1 MCPNYRFKHKQFVYY
16 LHMANQ
22 PPAYSRRQIVQFLSV
37 FWVCAAL
44 CYIAAAIGGSAVPS
58 EFAKPPMLLLPI
70 LGLVIILP
78 LMLWFDTR
86 VRRIR
91 IIFHATMHLIAG
103 SIMLLYLGSYNP
115 LTTAWLVLCIL
126 TYMEFGFPSF
136 VISAV
141 FLYSVN
147 IIFCV
152 LIASVLPAEFG
163 FGQYLL
169 YSMAFCTIL
178 VLSAYVVTW
187 ILENSDRRRRE
198 LELLRKSEAL
208 QVSRLDTLLN
218 SISDVVLTLNR
229 YGRITS
235 QNASALSFFDTNESL
250 VGKSIDGLLEV
261 QDSSSKSVNVRELAQ
276 SVKATLFRDDLS
288 LKQAD
293 GSTVRL
299 GLQMSRIH
307 GTFEDEAESGVVM
320 ILRDITQ
327 QKTLE
332 DEKDEFISVASHEL
346 RTPIAIAEGS
356 LSNLVLMQA
365 KGMEPSKLASAAST
379 AHDQVLYLAR
389 MINDLSTLSRAER
402 GVGDVAEEINVNEL
416 LEGLYKRYQTE
427 AEVKSLHLNL
437 DMDKLPMVTTSRLYL
452 EEILQNFLTNSIKYT
467 KEGSITL
474 SGKLQK
480 DGKIECSVSDTG
492 IGISKTDQERIFEK
506 FFRSED
512 YRTRETN
519 GTGLGLYVVKKLAD
533 KLDTKVEVKSRL
545 NHGSTFSFILPL
557 TSTKLGT
564 GKRTTAGGASTQ

>member
-1 MCPNYRFKHKQFVYY
+1 MTDHPK
-16 LHMANQ
+16 
-22 PPAYSRRQIVQFLSV
+22 AYSRQQIIQFLAV
-37 FWVCAAL
+37 FWIGAAL
-44 CYIAAAIGGSAVPS
+44 CYFAAAAGGSTVPT
-58 EFAKPPMLLLPI
+58 EFAKSYLLYLPVVGMAVVLPLLL
-70 LGLVIILP
+70 L
-78 LMLWFDTR
+78 FDTF

-91 IIFHATMHLIAG
+91 LIFHIVMHLIAG
-103 SIMLLYLGSYNP
+103 SLLLLYLGSYNP
-115 LTTAWLVLCIL
+115 LTTAWLVLCVL

-136 VISAV
+136 VISSV
-141 FLYSVN
+141 FLYSMSL
-147 IIFCV
+147 IFCV
-152 LIASVLPAEFG
+152 LIAPVLPPEFG
-163 FGQYLL
+163 FDQYML
-169 YSMAFCTIL
+169 YSMAYCTIL
-178 VLSAYVVTW
+178 VLSAYVITW
-187 ILENSDRRRRE
+187 IFENSDHRRRE
-198 LELLRKSEAL
+198 LEQLRKSEAL

-229 YGRITS
+229 YGRVTS

-250 VGKSIDGLLEV
+250 VGKNIDNLLTVE
-261 QDSSSKSVNVRELAQ
+261 DGASKPVNLRELSQ
-276 SVKATLFRDDLS
+276 GVKATLYRDDLS
-288 LKQAD
+288 LKRAD
-293 GSTVRL
+293 SSTVRL
-299 GLQMSRIH
+299 GIQMSRIH
-307 GTFEDEAESGVVM
+307 GTFEDEAENGVVM
-320 ILRDITQ
+320 IVRDITQ

-332 DEKDEFISVASHEL
+332 DEKDEFISVTSHEL

-356 LSNLVLMQA
+356 LGNLILMQSR
-365 KGMEPSKLASAAST
+365 GMEPDKLAAAATT

-402 GVGDVAEEINVNEL
+402 GVGDVAEEIDVNEL

-427 AEVKSLHLNL
+427 AEAKALHLNL
-437 DMDKLPMVTTSRLYL
+437 DIDKLPHVTTSRLYL
-452 EEILQNFLTNSIKYT
+452 EEILQNFLTNAIKYT

-474 SGKLQK
+474 SGKLRT

-557 TSTKLGT
+557 QSTKLGT
-564 GKRTTAGGASTQ
+564 GKRTSVAAMPPSQ

>member
-1 MCPNYRFKHKQFVYY
+1 MTE
-16 LHMANQ
+16 Q
-22 PPAYSRRQIVQFLSV
+22 PQAYSKRQIIQFLAV
-37 FWVCAAL
+37 FLIGAAL
-44 CYIAAAIGGSAVPS
+44 CYTAIAAGGSAVPPD
-58 EFAKPPMLLLPI
+58 FAKSYLLYIPVV
-70 LGLVIILP
+70 GMAVILP
-78 LMLWFDTR
+78 LLLMFDTY

-91 IIFHATMHLIAG
+91 LIFHVVMHLIAG
-103 SIMLLYLGSYNP
+103 SILFFYLGSYNP
-115 LTTAWLVLCIL
+115 LTTAWLILCVI

-136 VISAV
+136 VIGSV
-141 FLYSVN
+141 FLYSMN
-147 IIFCV
+147 LMFCV
-152 LIASVLPAEFG
+152 LVAPILPVDFG

-169 YSMAFCTIL
+169 YSMVYCTIL
-178 VLSAYVVTW
+178 VLSAYVITW
-187 ILENSDRRRRE
+187 IFENSDHRRRE
-198 LELLRKSEAL
+198 LEVLRKSEAL

-229 YGRITS
+229 YGRVTS

-250 VGKSIDGLLEV
+250 VGKNIDSLLTV
-261 QDSSSKSVNVRELAQ
+261 QDETSKSVNLREISQ
-276 SVKATLFRDDLS
+276 GVKATLYRDDLS
-288 LKQAD
+288 LERAE

-299 GLQMSRIH
+299 GVQMSRIH
-307 GTFEDEAESGVVM
+307 GTFEDESENGVVM
-320 ILRDITQ
+320 IVRDITQ

-356 LSNLVLMQA
+356 LSNLVVMQS
-365 KGMEPSKLASAAST
+365 KGMDPSKLASAAST

-402 GVGDVAEEINVNEL
+402 GVGDVAEDIDVNEL
-416 LEGLYKRYQTE
+416 LESLYKRYQTE
-427 AEVKSLHLNL
+427 AEIKSLHLNL
-437 DMDKLPMVTTSRLYL
+437 NVDKLPHVTTSRLYL

-474 SGKLQK
+474 SGKLQA

-492 IGISKTDQERIFEK
+492 IGISKTDQEKVFEK

-512 YRTRETN
+512 YRTRETS

-533 KLDTKVEVKSRL
+533 KLNTKVEVKSRL

-557 TSTKLGT
+557 QSTKLGT
-564 GKRTTAGGASTQ
+564 GKRTSVDDTLFPK